1 MRNLI
6 LSALLLTSAF
16 QTVLGQTYTSGAF
29 TYTVSNN
36 QATITRYSGVGGAV
50 TMPSSV
56 NGIPVVTIGN
66 GYPVFPP
73 YIFYTPNTSVT
84 SISIPS
90 SVTTISSN
98 VFNSC
103 TSLARVTIPDSVRL
117 IGFNAFWGCTGLT
130 TLTIPNSVTSIQSS
144 AFVGCTS
151 LTDVSIPASVTSVQ
165 EGAFDGCT
173 SLASVNILGSGTNI
187 EPLTFSGCSSLA
199 IAIVDG
205 GYPSINVPAGT
216 FPDFTL
222 VLSSNSL
229 TALANNPTFVTA
241 LATNPAFLSALASSI
256 QAANGNY
263 GIATQSSLNSWYA
276 KFPPSLRVLLPRSIW
291 SK

>member
-73 YIFYTPNTSVT
+73 YIFDTPNTSVT

-98 VFNSC
+98 VFISC

-117 IGFNAFWGCTGLT
+117 IGFNAFY
-130 TLTIPNSVTSIQSS
+130 
-144 AFVGCTS
+144 GCTS

-165 EGAFDGCT
+165 EDAFNGCT

-199 IAIVDG
+199 LAIVNG

-276 KFPPSLRVLLPRSIW
+276 KFPNSLKVLLPRSIW